1 MTKNRPKIDFQLKI
15 GHYKY
20 GVLKFARILAKTLKR
35 GLWPGLPV
43 TPPLPSSTSTQLH
56 LYPAPPLPSRGNK
69 IEELYDMGH
78 GFKERRARF
87 ARIREI

>member
-15 GHYKY
+15 GPYKY

-56 LYPAPPLPSRGNK
+56 LYPG
-69 IEELYDMGH
+69 EL
-78 GFKERRARF
+78 FQNIRRYGD
-87 ARIREI
+87 I